1 VSKHKIEE
9 KYQIVIAGIL
19 DVKTGVVEVDGV
31 AKEIMQLLSKLD
43 GEEVRIVVSKDTD
56 LS

>member
-1 VSKHKIEE
+1 MPKHKIEE

-19 DVKTGVVEVDGV
+19 DVESGVVEVDGV
-31 AKEIMQLLSKLD
+31 AKNIMQLLSKLD